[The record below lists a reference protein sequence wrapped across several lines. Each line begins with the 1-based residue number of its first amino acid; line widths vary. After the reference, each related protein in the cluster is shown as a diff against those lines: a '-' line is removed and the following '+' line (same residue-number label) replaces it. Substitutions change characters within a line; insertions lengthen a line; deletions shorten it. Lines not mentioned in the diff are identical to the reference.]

1 MPRMIRH
8 WLAPFLVLSSVLA
21 ACGGTAPA
29 ASPAASVAPAKPS
42 LTGKAALDALYQ
54 QAKTEGTVSWYSS
67 SADAVAGPVVEG
79 FEKAYPGVKVERT
92 QKPAPQ
98 VMTDVQLQQSAKKVT
113 IDVAQAA
120 DLNISETLASKM
132 PATIDWARLGIPSD
146 RILEGVLVN
155 YQDAPFV
162 SIYNKEKVPADQVP
176 KQWEDVLDPRWQGKL
191 ALDGR
196 GTFLAPYLIVPEL
209 GGTAK
214 GLELA
219 TKLAAQK
226 PIYQASFTAIEPIV
240 ISGQALIGNDAL
252 SNVLAAFKK
261 NAPIDLLPISPVYVQ
276 RSPAYIPAGAPHMAA
291 AQLLVSWLASPD
303 GQAVIGAAGYG
314 AAGSCTG
321 ADQQTP
327 AAQAMCSRGMKSA
340 NFSQLA
346 QFQRLAD
353 YLTQVQKNL
362 GTYTGK

>member
-1 MPRMIRH
+1 MKRH
-8 WLAPFLVLSSVLA
+8 WLWQPCLALLSVLA
-21 ACGGTAPA
+21 ACGGAAQPAPA
-29 ASPAASVAPAKPS
+29 SKGAAAANASLS
-42 LTGKAALDALYQ
+42 GKAAIDALYQ
-54 QAKTEGTVSWYSS
+54 QAKGEGTVSWYSS
-67 SADAVAGPVVEG
+67 SADSIANPVVEA
-79 FEKAYPGVKVERT
+79 FEKTYPGVKVERT

-98 VMTDVQLQQSAKKVT
+98 VMTDVQVQQAAKKVT

-120 DLNISETLASKM
+120 DLNIADTLSGKM
-132 PATIDWARLGIPSD
+132 AMSVDWARLGIAAD
-146 RILEGVLVN
+146 RIFDGTLVN
-155 YQDAPFV
+155 YQDSPFI

-176 KQWEDVLDPRWQGKL
+176 KQWDDLLDPRWQGKL

-196 GTFLAPYLIVPEL
+196 GTFLAPYLVVPEL
-209 GGTAK
+209 GGSAK

-219 TKLAAQK
+219 TGLAAQK

-252 SNVLAAFKK
+252 SNVIAAFKK
-261 NAPIDLLPISPVYVQ
+261 NAPIDIVPISPVYVQ
-276 RSPAYIPAGAPHMAA
+276 RSPAYVPAGAPHPSAG
-291 AQLLVSWLASPD
+291 QLLISWLASAD

-314 AAGSCTG
+314 AAGSCSG

-327 AAQAMCSRGMKSA
+327 AAQAMCTRGMKSA
-340 NFSQLA
+340 NFSQLS
-346 QFQRLAD
+346 QFQQLAD